1 MRLVT
6 DFSLS
11 RRLAEVRKE
20 RNFSQRQVAEMIG
33 LPERSYQRYELGE
46 SVPVISSIVAL
57 ARLYGVSTDYLLGL
71 HDTP

>member
-33 LPERSYQRYELGE
+33 LPERSYQRHELGE

-71 HDTP
+71 RDAP